1 MKNFAI
7 FKILP
12 PPIRFKN
19 KLLNIFLDL
28 GEGLEGCRLAI
39 LGVKVKSVEFEYKV
53 FGQVNHNFI
62 GTQKL
67 RR

>member
-1 MKNFAI
+1 M
-7 FKILP
+7 
-12 PPIRFKN
+12 
-19 KLLNIFLDL
+19 DL